1 MRIIVAVEPSA
12 SSDWVEDALRAF
24 PLLDPLDILLI
35 SALDIPRPP
44 LTSPDRR
51 PRRLYGSAIAGLR
64 VDAQRAA
71 EQVAESLQGRL
82 ATRAANVSAKI
93 VDGRPVPAIVQAAA
107 SWGADLIIT
116 GSNGRNAV
124 SRAILGSVS
133 DEVVQSAPCPVLV
146 AKRRVGVFQRVL
158 AATDG
163 SLHAEAALRFLAR
176 LPIPTS
182 AEIMV
187 CAVTERPPTL
197 ALVPVPT
204 RGRRHRLL
212 PLMEEMQ
219 RRAALQSIAVAQ
231 GIMSAL
237 SCCIRSSLRT
247 GVARRELADEV
258 DWWVPDLLVLG
269 ARGRTVGPH
278 GSLGRVAKALLRGTR
293 CPTLVVRAGRVGA
306 PCGRS
311 AEDSGAAHAEEWR
324 EAGSG
329 RAVSPPAPA
338 SAAAETT

>member
-24 PLLDPLDILLI
+24 PLADPLDILLL

-44 LTSPDRR
+44 LTWPGRP

-64 VDAQRAA
+64 VDAQRSM

-82 ATRAANVSAKI
+82 ATRAATVSAKI
-93 VDGRPVPAIVQAAA
+93 VDGRPAPAIVQAAA
-107 SWGADLIIT
+107 FWGADLIIT
-116 GSNGRNAV
+116 GSNGRNALG
-124 SRAILGSVS
+124 RAILGSVS
-133 DEVVQSAPCPVLV
+133 DEVVRSAPCPVLI
-146 AKRRVGVFQRVL
+146 AKRRVAVFQRVL

-182 AEIMV
+182 SEIMV
-187 CAVTERPPTL
+187 CAVTERPPML

-219 RRAALQSIAVAQ
+219 RRAALQSLAVAQ
-231 GIMSAL
+231 GIMSPL
-237 SCCIRSSLRT
+237 SCCIGSSLRT
-247 GVARRELADEV
+247 GVARRELAEEV

-269 ARGRTVGPH
+269 ACGRTAGPH
-278 GSLGRVAKALLRGTR
+278 GSLGSVAEALLRDTR
-293 CPTLVVRAGRVGA
+293 CPTLVVRAGRGGA
-306 PCGRS
+306 PGGRS
-311 AEDSGAAHAEEWR
+311 PEDSGAAHAEGWR
-324 EAGSG
+324 ESGSG
-329 RAVSPPAPA
+329 RAVSPTARA
-338 SAAAETT
+338 STSAGTP